1 MCDPVSAT
9 LAVAAVASVGM
20 SYYQGQKQANAAK
33 DARRDAEVN
42 AKNTADQADQA
53 FNAQN
58 KKTPNVAGAMD
69 ANTNAAKGGIGSTML
84 TGAQGIDPTAL
95 NLSQNNLLGA

>member
-9 LAVAAVASVGM
+9 IAVVASAGM

-58 KKTPNVAGAMD
+58 KKTPNVAGATD
-69 ANTNAAKGGIGSTML
+69 ANAAKGGIGSTML
-84 TGAQGIDPTAL
+84 TGPQGIDPTAL
-95 NLSQNNLLGA
+95 NLSQNTLLGA